1 TGQYF
6 ELRPQWFPKK
16 FEFSA
21 KAAGKTAQFTT
32 VRPTIGSVPTPAD
45 GIDAEAVWVGLG
57 TEGDFA
63 GRDVRGKVVVVQSM
77 PMPGVVAHSA
87 AYNGS
92 AQRAAERGAAAIL
105 VNIAIPGNYQV
116 AAFFGAGRPSAGSG
130 LPSFSIGTEDMTA
143 LQQMMWAGP
152 VRLHVRLDV
161 EQRNGLRDASVWGA
175 LPGTSDEDIIVM
187 AHHDA
192 YFEGAL
198 DNASGMAVMLG
209 LA

>member
-1 TGQYF
+1 
-6 ELRPQWFPKK
+6 
-16 FEFSA
+16 
-21 KAAGKTAQFTT
+21 
-32 VRPTIGSVPTPAD
+32 
-45 GIDAEAVWVGLG
+45 
-57 TEGDFA
+57 
-63 GRDVRGKVVVVQSM
+63 
-77 PMPGVVAHSA
+77 SA

-152 VRLHVRLDV
+152 RRVHLRVDS
-161 EQRNGLRDASVWGA
+161 EPRNELSAASVWGA
-175 LPGTSDEDIIVM
+175 LPGTSDEDIIGM

-209 LA
+209 LAEYFAKVPKEQRRRTIKFVTTSGHHAGSLGTAWMHEN